1 MIPYPYTF
9 FNIKKSGKE
18 YFLLASDCR
27 KTVFLKLG
35 ETRFFSD
42 FAVEFEH
49 IAEIE

>member
-1 MIPYPYTF
+1 MGR
-9 FNIKKSGKE
+9 FNVKHRIKNRRLQSPV
-18 YFLLASDCR
+18 SDCR